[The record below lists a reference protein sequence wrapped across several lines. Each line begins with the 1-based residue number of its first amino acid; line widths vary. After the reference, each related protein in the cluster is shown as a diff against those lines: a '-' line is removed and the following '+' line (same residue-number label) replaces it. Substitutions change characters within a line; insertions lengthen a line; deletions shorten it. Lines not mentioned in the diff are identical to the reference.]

1 MAEPLSDQQGWG
13 QISDWPS
20 LHRSRRDDPIRAAQF
35 WGEKVFLV
43 GDILR
48 KRAAAITFGSYV
60 LWALCSRPIRE
71 AYCGIPLD
79 ARAAL

>member
-1 MAEPLSDQQGWG
+1 
-13 QISDWPS
+13 

-60 LWALCSRPIRE
+60 LWAL
-71 AYCGIPLD
+71 
-79 ARAAL
+79 